1 MGKKRKTR
9 QEKIILQLKRQLNQQ
24 QPIQAPLTTKLQV
37 SQEEVFIKPQIQSQ
51 EIKTSKISDISNFSG
66 NLKLIKK
73 DLLKT
78 FILTFIIISFELVLY
93 LKLR

>member
-9 QEKIILQLKRQLNQQ
+9 QEKIILQLKRQLGQKK
-24 QPIQAPLTTKLQV
+24 PILSPLNTKIEA
-37 SQEEVFIKPQIQSQ
+37 SQEEVFVKAQIQVQ
-51 EIKTSKISDISNFSG
+51 EPKISKISDVSNLSG

-73 DLLKT
+73 DLLRT

>member
-9 QEKIILQLKRQLNQQ
+9 QEKIILQLKRQLGQQ
-24 QPIQAPLTTKLQV
+24 EPILAPLSTKIEA
-37 SQEEVFIKPQIQSQ
+37 SQGEVFTKPQIQVQ
-51 EIKTSKISDISNFSG
+51 EPKISKISDISNFSG

-73 DLLKT
+73 DLLRT
-78 FILTFIIISFELVLY
+78 FVLTFIIISFELVLY